1 LRKIAAAALA
11 LLVLVPLYAPVIL
24 RRTLVGRVGIGVG
37 VVAIAGILAIGL
49 AVPGATVARP
59 PVTVTTLGPGALAGS
74 IASGHGLREPVRLS
88 FSEVM
93 DVASVAK
100 ALIVQPSTPV
110 DLAWDAGS
118 RTVAIAAHAG
128 WQPGTYYTI
137 SISTA
142 ARDLTGRKLAEP
154 ARAVFTTRSVIGGR
168 IEPTEPA
175 DQNGLP
181 TSSSFSVTYEGP
193 VDAEMAQRAFRI
205 VPAVDG
211 TFEVGLTT
219 AGGTTFTFV
228 PLESLVADTDYTIS
242 MAGVVRDAD
251 GASTA
256 SPAALTVHT
265 VRAPSVVRFRPL
277 NGSTGAARTAALSVR
292 FTARMDR
299 ASTAAAFSAR
309 VGGTKLK
316 GRISWAERDTVLV
329 FVPATALDYGA
340 KVVMAV
346 AGSALDRVGT
356 PLSAGRSAT
365 FAVEKKPAPRPV
377 RQVSGGSSSG
387 SVRISTGGGS
397 VGSGAWHAVETYYLK
412 LMNCTRGGG
421 WVTSGGNCSSPGGS
435 GIAPLILHAGISDR
449 VARPYAKLLATRNIC
464 SHFANGNPGDR
475 LRRAGYAGDY
485 RENIGCR
492 AGSPY
497 ASVLGT
503 HLYFQSEKPC
513 GGYCH
518 YANIMSRAMKYAGI
532 GVWVYSGRVRLVVDF
547 WEG

>member
-1 LRKIAAAALA
+1 MGKIAAALLA
-11 LLVLVPLYAPVIL
+11 LPVLVPLYAPVIL
-24 RRTLVGRVGIGVG
+24 RRTLGGRVGIGIG

-49 AVPGATVARP
+49 AAPGATVARP
-59 PVTVTTLGPGALAGS
+59 PVTVAPLGPGALAGT
-74 IASGHGLREPVRLS
+74 IESGHGLREPVRLS
-88 FSEVM
+88 FSEAM

-100 ALIVQPSTPV
+100 ALTVQPSTAV
-110 DLAWDAGS
+110 DLVWDAGS
-118 RTVAIAAHAG
+118 RTVTIAAHAG
-128 WQPGTYYTI
+128 WKPGTYYTI
-137 SISTA
+137 SISTSA
-142 ARDLTGRKLAEP
+142 LDLTGRKLAEP

-168 IEPTEPA
+168 IDPTEPA
-175 DQNGLP
+175 GQDGLP

-193 VDAEMAQRAFRI
+193 VDVDMAQRAFRI
-205 VPAVDG
+205 VPAVEG
-211 TFEVGLTT
+211 TFESGVTA
-219 AGGTTFTFV
+219 AGGTTLAFV
-228 PLESLVADTDYTIS
+228 PLESLAADTDYTIS

-316 GRISWAERDTVLV
+316 GKISWAERDTVLV

-340 KVVMAV
+340 KVLMAV
-346 AGSALDRVGT
+346 AGSALDRIGT

-377 RQVSGGSSSG
+377 RQASGGSSSG

-435 GIAPLILHAGISDR
+435 GIAPLVLHAGISDR
-449 VARPYAKLLATRNIC
+449 VARPYAKLLSTRNIC
-464 SHFANGNPGDR
+464 THFANGNPGDR

-518 YANIMSRAMKYAGI
+518 YANMMSRSMKYVGI
-532 GVWVYSGRVRLVVDF
+532 GVWVYGGRVRLVIDF